1 MRAILSQACARV
13 AGLAEPLQMP
23 QIYPPT
29 LGRRKL
35 MSMRLL
41 AITIGLSGAVAAAAA
56 SALTLT
62 SPDIKPNAKIADEQ
76 VFNDWGC
83 PGKNVSPAL
92 NWSGAPK
99 GAKSFAVNVYD
110 PDAPTGSGF
119 WHWYVVNIP
128 ADVTS
133 LAKGAGDPKAN
144 ALPAGAVQARN
155 DFGAI
160 GYGGPCPP
168 KGSKP
173 HHYQFTVFALDVD
186 KLDVNESASPAVF
199 GFNVLA
205 HTLAKATLTGLWNH

>member
-1 MRAILSQACARV
+1 M
-13 AGLAEPLQMP
+13 
-23 QIYPPT
+23 
-29 LGRRKL
+29 
-35 MSMRLL
+35 
-41 AITIGLSGAVAAAAA
+41 
-56 SALTLT
+56 
-62 SPDIKPNAKIADEQ
+62 
-76 VFNDWGC
+76 
-83 PGKNVSPAL
+83 
-92 NWSGAPK
+92 
-99 GAKSFAVNVYD
+99 YD